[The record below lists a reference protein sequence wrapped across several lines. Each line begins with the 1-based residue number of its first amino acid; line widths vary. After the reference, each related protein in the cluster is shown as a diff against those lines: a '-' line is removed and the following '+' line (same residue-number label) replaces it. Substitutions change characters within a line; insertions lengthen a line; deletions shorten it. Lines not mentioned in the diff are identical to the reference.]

1 MSNDLTKTVQFVK
14 EENSRKV
21 VFEGTYT
28 AKKGDIYL
36 NKFAISAAS
45 DSFATDNGSY
55 PFVRTFYV
63 SIDGEEVGD
72 TDDVLNITTV
82 SDNTPAEDFS
92 DVLVKK

>member
-1 MSNDLTKTVQFVK
+1 MTKSVQYITQD
-14 EENSRKV
+14 SARKV

-36 NKFAISAAS
+36 NKFAINTAS
-45 DSFATDNGSY
+45 DSFATHNASY

-72 TDDVLNITTV
+72 TDDVLVGLTTV

-92 DVLVKK
+92 DILVKK

>member
-36 NKFAISAAS
+36 NKFTVSTPKGV
-45 DSFATDNGSY
+45 ATDQ
-55 PFVRTFYV
+55 FK
-63 SIDGEEVGD
+63 
-72 TDDVLNITTV
+72 TDN
-82 SDNTPAEDFS
+82 A
-92 DVLVKK
+92 